1 MKSGLDARGAQR
13 VAEEKSAFKTTPPLR
28 RRPVRVVS
36 RTLPR
41 SGDQRLSYVV
51 GLLLILVP
59 LLVGSGLGLVRRA
72 LLVAQ
77 SLPPLTEDLADLAE
91 SDARV
96 LLANVL
102 TLLVGEE
109 HVGGQATLGCVG
121 VYIDRSAST
130 CDLNAHARACACIN
144 TRCLPFLARRAPFS
158 AFLVLA
164 AAFGI
169 LSK

>member
-1 MKSGLDARGAQR
+1 MAIWWEDCWCPPSPHQACPAIPRIHPPAPNHSSKTDRNATIPGEKHWITMKREKHWSHIRASCNTTPSQEIQRERARKKKPWCVHSVQAHEFMIMKSGLDARGAQR

-72 LLVAQ
+72 LLVA
-77 SLPPLTEDLADLAE
+77 
-91 SDARV
+91 
-96 LLANVL
+96 
-102 TLLVGEE
+102 
-109 HVGGQATLGCVG
+109 
-121 VYIDRSAST
+121 
-130 CDLNAHARACACIN
+130 
-144 TRCLPFLARRAPFS
+144 
-158 AFLVLA
+158 
-164 AAFGI
+164 
-169 LSK
+169 